1 MSEAEENPFTE
12 PTGPKATRHH
22 RILALTIGLPL
33 ASVLFVPWRRWRDWL
48 FAWDLPDQTQLPV
61 MVAGGVGVSFV
72 IAAFV
77 PERLRRLA
85 LTLCGLAAGAC
96 ALWLLGALPTSSS
109 DLRHVGLAATR
120 FWVALAMF
128 TAGAEMAM
136 HRRPESRAISVGA
149 FFGWL
154 GILAAFFFVP
164 VGPELDPEGTS
175 ASQMMAALER
185 SYYRMSF
192 VVPVF
197 TYFSLIALLGLFQT
211 LRRVGADRE
220 LAARR
225 RFRSSWL
232 AWVLYPVP
240 MIALFSFGAY
250 MMATHNDGDELSNLW
265 LAFGLLYG
273 TTVGGAVGVRSLLL
287 REQRAREPI
296 PKRALIG
303 VGAAV
308 AIAAAAMGVFQ
319 LFSSASND
327 AAADDIAWEMAD
339 ALGRA
344 IRGEGVERRFLGG
357 YSELDLRNAE
367 GVVELPADAE
377 PVLVAFD
384 VAHQFRG
391 VAATAVFR
399 KGKPAAWVQRASMP
413 GQEWEL
419 MAGVE
424 TIAEADQGFGALVE
438 QLGSSGC
445 LAVLEEGA
453 LDEPAVAAAFER
465 PPRLEPICGDREEER
480 PAERVETLAGRGRVD
495 RSASGGVQRYVVVFA
510 APGGAPIAVSGKV
523 HANTGMA
530 WIGNPTPWPASA
542 TE

>member
-1 MSEAEENPFTE
+1 MSDEKPFE
-12 PTGPKATRHH
+12 KKVDPARKATRHH

-33 ASVLFVPWRRWRDWL
+33 ASVLAVPWRRWRDWL
-48 FAWDLPDQTQLPV
+48 FAWDLPDETQLPV

-85 LTLCGLAAGAC
+85 LMLCGLAAGAC
-96 ALWLLGALPTSSS
+96 ALWLLGAMPFSSS

-136 HRRPESRAISVGA
+136 HRRPESRANSVAA
-149 FFGWL
+149 FLGWL

-164 VGPELDPEGTS
+164 VGPELEAEGTS
-175 ASQMMAALER
+175 ASQMLAALDR

-197 TYFSLIALLGLFQT
+197 FYFSVIALLGLFQT

-220 LAARR
+220 RAATL

-250 MMATHNDGDELSNLW
+250 MMVTHDDGDELTNLW
-265 LAFGLLYG
+265 LAFGLVYG
-273 TTVGGAVGVRSLLL
+273 TTLGGAIGVRSFLL
-287 REQRAREPI
+287 REQTASAPI

-303 VGAAV
+303 VGAAL
-308 AIAAAAMGVFQ
+308 AIAVTALGVSR
-319 LFSSASND
+319 LFVSASND
-327 AAADDIAWEMAD
+327 AAAEEIAWDIAG
-339 ALGRA
+339 ALGQS
-344 IRGEGVERRFLGG
+344 IRGESYDRRFLGG

-367 GVVELPADAE
+367 GVVELPEGAD
-377 PVLVAFD
+377 PVLVALD

-399 KGKPAAWVQRASMP
+399 PSQPTVWVQRATMP
-413 GQEWEL
+413 DKEWEL
-419 MAGVE
+419 MAGTE
-424 TIAEADQGFGALVE
+424 TLEEADPGFAALVD
-438 QLGSSGC
+438 QLGASGC
-445 LAVLEEGA
+445 LPTLSESA
-453 LDEPAVAAAFER
+453 LDDPAVAAAFER
-465 PPRLEPICGDREEER
+465 PPLLEPICSDEEER
-480 PAERVETLAGRGRVD
+480 DAEQVETLAGRGRVD
-495 RSASGGVQRYVVVFA
+495 RSVSGGVQRYVVVFEGLGNA
-510 APGGAPIAVSGKV
+510 TVAVSGKI

-530 WIGNPTPWPASA
+530 WIGNPTPWPASQD
-542 TE
+542 